1 MEGFKT
7 KYVKDDLGAIMKQ
20 EKTIIKIRNLQ
31 RYYKTGQV
39 TVKALNGVSFEIK
52 KGEFIAIMGAS
63 GSGKTTL
70 LRILG
75 LIDKPTKGE
84 YTINNL
90 NVVDLP
96 EEERNCYR
104 LTQLGYVFQDYALI
118 NEMSASENV
127 YILSLMEGK
136 SKKESLITAKE
147 ALGKVGL
154 GDKLDRIPDHLS
166 GGEKQRVAVARAIA
180 KKPKILFADE
190 PCANLDTRTSEQVL
204 EVLKTLNKKFGQ
216 TIVMVT
222 HEPWHTK
229 YVSRVIELNDGLV
242 IKDKKLR
249 GLIKDKK
256 SAPKKSSFRKR
267 SKT

>member
-1 MEGFKT
+1 
-7 KYVKDDLGAIMKQ
+7 MKEQ
-20 EKTIIKIRNLQ
+20 PMIKIKNLE
-31 RYYKTGQV
+31 RHYRTGAV
-39 TVKALNGVSFEIK
+39 VVKALNGVSFEITE
-52 KGEFIAIMGAS
+52 GEFIAIIGAS

-90 NVVDLP
+90 NVVDLS
-96 EEERNCYR
+96 EEERTYYR

-136 SKKESLITAKE
+136 SKKESIATAKE
-147 ALGKVGL
+147 ALIKVEM
-154 GDKLDRIPDHLS
+154 GDKLNRVPDQLS

-190 PCANLDTRTSEQVL
+190 PCANLDTHTSEHVL
-204 EVLKTLNKKFGQ
+204 EVLNTLNKKFGQ

-229 YVSRVIELNDGLV
+229 YVSRIIQLKDGLIV
-242 IKDKKLR
+242 SDKKLK
-249 GLIKDKK
+249 G
-256 SAPKKSSFRKR
+256 
-267 SKT
+267 

>member
-1 MEGFKT
+1 
-7 KYVKDDLGAIMKQ
+7 MKMKK
-20 EKTIIKIRNLQ
+20 EKTIIKINKLERHY
-31 RYYKTGQV
+31 RTGEII
-39 TVKALNGVSFEIK
+39 VKALNGVSFKIK
-52 KGEFIAIMGAS
+52 KGEFIAIMGPS
-63 GSGKTTL
+63 GSGKTTM

-96 EEERNCYR
+96 EAERTYYR

-118 NEMSASENV
+118 NEMSAAENV

-136 SKKESLITAKE
+136 SKKESIKTAYE
-147 ALGKVGL
+147 ALKKVGL
-154 GDKLDRIPDHLS
+154 GDKGKRVPDQLS

-180 KKPKILFADE
+180 KNPKILFGDE
-190 PCANLDTRTSEQVL
+190 PCANLDTHTSEQVL
-204 EVLKTLNKKFGQ
+204 EVLKDLNQKYGQ

-229 YVSRVIELNDGLV
+229 YVSRAPAESSFL
-242 IKDKKLR
+242 KLR
-249 GLIKDKK
+249 L
-256 SAPKKSSFRKR
+256 
-267 SKT
+267 

>member
-1 MEGFKT
+1 MEKG
-7 KYVKDDLGAIMKQ
+7 
-20 EKTIIKIRNLQ
+20 KTIIKVKNLK
-31 RYYKTGQV
+31 RHYKTREV
-39 TVKALNGVSFEIK
+39 VVKALNGVSFEIK
-52 KGEFIAIMGAS
+52 KGEFIAIIGPS
-63 GSGKTTL
+63 GSGKTTM

-96 EEERNCYR
+96 EEERTYYR

-118 NEMSASENV
+118 NEMNAAENV

-136 SKKESLITAKE
+136 SKKESLITAKD
-147 ALGKVGL
+147 ALEKVEL
-154 GDKLDRIPDHLS
+154 GDKLNRVPDQLS

-190 PCANLDTRTSEQVL
+190 PCANLDTHTSKQVL
-204 EVLKTLNKKFGQ
+204 EVLKTLNKEYGQ

-222 HEPWHTK
+222 HEPWHIK
-229 YVSRVIELNDGLV
+229 YVSRVIRLRDGLIV
-242 IKDKKLR
+242 SDKKR
-249 GLIKDKK
+249 
-256 SAPKKSSFRKR
+256 
-267 SKT
+267 

>member
-1 MEGFKT
+1 MQFGEDK
-7 KYVKDDLGAIMKQ
+7 MKK
-20 EKTIIKIRNLQ
+20 ETTMIKIKKME
-31 RYYKTGQV
+31 RYYKTGEII
-39 TVKALNGVSFEIK
+39 VKALNGVSFEIK

-63 GSGKTTL
+63 GSGKTTM

-75 LIDKPTKGE
+75 LLDKPTKGE

-90 NVVDLP
+90 NVVDFP
-96 EEERNCYR
+96 EEERSYYR

-118 NEMSASENV
+118 NEMSAAENV
-127 YILSLMEGK
+127 YILSLMEGE

-147 ALGKVGL
+147 ALEKVGL
-154 GDKLDRIPDHLS
+154 GDKLDRIPDQLS

-190 PCANLDTRTSEQVL
+190 PCANLDTHTSEQVL
-204 EVLKTLNKKFGQ
+204 EVLKTLNEKFGQ

-229 YVSRVIELNDGLV
+229 YVSRIINLKDGLIV
-242 IKDKKLR
+242 SDRKL
-249 GLIKDKK
+249 
-256 SAPKKSSFRKR
+256 KR
-267 SKT
+267 

>member
-1 MEGFKT
+1 M
-7 KYVKDDLGAIMKQ
+7 D
-20 EKTIIKIRNLQ
+20 EKTIIKIKNLT
-31 RYYKTGQV
+31 RYYKSGEGV
-39 TVKALNGVSFEIK
+39 VKALNGVTFKIE

-63 GSGKTTL
+63 GSGKTTM

-96 EEERNCYR
+96 EEERSYYR

-127 YILSLMEGK
+127 YILSLMEGN
-136 SKKESLITAKE
+136 SKKESMLTSKE
-147 ALGKVGL
+147 ALQKVGL
-154 GDKLDRIPDHLS
+154 GDKLNRIPDQLS

-190 PCANLDTRTSEQVL
+190 PCANLDTHTSEQVL
-204 EVLKTLNKKFGQ
+204 EVLKTLNKKYKQ

-229 YVSRVIELNDGLV
+229 YVSRVIKLKDGK
-242 IKDKKLR
+242 IMSDKKR
-249 GLIKDKK
+249 
-256 SAPKKSSFRKR
+256 R
-267 SKT
+267 

>member
-1 MEGFKT
+1 M
-7 KYVKDDLGAIMKQ
+7 D
-20 EKTIIKIRNLQ
+20 EKTIIKIKNLK
-31 RYYKTGQV
+31 RYYKTGEV
-39 TVKALNGVSFEIK
+39 VVKALNGVSFEIK
-52 KGEFIAIMGAS
+52 RGEFIAIMGAS
-63 GSGKTTL
+63 GSGKTTM

-75 LIDKPTKGE
+75 LLDKPTKGE

-96 EEERNCYR
+96 EEERSYYR

-118 NEMSASENV
+118 NEMSAAENV

-147 ALGKVGL
+147 ALEKVEL
-154 GDKLDRIPDHLS
+154 GDKLNRIPDQLS
-166 GGEKQRVAVARAIA
+166 GGEKQRIAVARAIA

-190 PCANLDTRTSEQVL
+190 PCANLDTHTSEQVL
-204 EVLKTLNKKFGQ
+204 EVLKRLNKKFGQ

-229 YVSRVIELNDGLV
+229 YVSRIIKLKDGLIV
-242 IKDKKLR
+242 GDKKLK
-249 GLIKDKK
+249 G
-256 SAPKKSSFRKR
+256 
-267 SKT
+267 

>member
-1 MEGFKT
+1 M
-7 KYVKDDLGAIMKQ
+7 D
-20 EKTIIKIRNLQ
+20 EKTIIKIKNLK
-31 RYYKTGQV
+31 RHYKTGEIIV
-39 TVKALNGVSFEIK
+39 RALNGVSFEIK

-63 GSGKTTL
+63 GSGKTTM

-84 YTINNL
+84 YIINNL

-96 EEERNCYR
+96 EEERTYYR

-118 NEMSASENV
+118 KEMSASENV

-136 SKKESLITAKE
+136 SKEESISIAKE
-147 ALGKVGL
+147 ALEKVGL
-154 GDKLDRIPDHLS
+154 GNMLNRVPDQLS

-180 KKPKILFADE
+180 KKPKILFGDE
-190 PCANLDTRTSEQVL
+190 PCANLDTKTSEQVL
-204 EVLKTLNKKFGQ
+204 EVLKELNQKYGQ

-229 YVSRVIELNDGLV
+229 YVSRIIELKDGLIV
-242 IKDKKLR
+242 SDKKLR
-249 GLIKDKK
+249 
-256 SAPKKSSFRKR
+256 
-267 SKT
+267 

>member
-1 MEGFKT
+1 MKDEKSMIKVKNMERHYNT
-7 KYVKDDLGAIMKQ
+7 GAV
-20 EKTIIKIRNLQ
+20 L
-31 RYYKTGQV
+31 
-39 TVKALNGVSFEIK
+39 VKALNGVSFEIK

-63 GSGKTTL
+63 GSGKTTM

-84 YTINNL
+84 YIINNL

-96 EEERNCYR
+96 EEERTYYR

-118 NEMSASENV
+118 KEMSAIENIS
-127 YILSLMEGK
+127 ILSLMEGK
-136 SKKESLITAKE
+136 NKKESIREAHE
-147 ALGKVGL
+147 ALVKVGL
-154 GDKLDRIPDHLS
+154 GDKDNRVPDQLS

-190 PCANLDTRTSEQVL
+190 PCANLDTHTSEQVL
-204 EVLKTLNKKFGQ
+204 EVLKELNQKYGQ

-229 YVSRVIELNDGLV
+229 YVSRLIQLKDGL
-242 IKDKKLR
+242 IISDKKLR
-249 GLIKDKK
+249 G
-256 SAPKKSSFRKR
+256 
-267 SKT
+267 